1 MWTRTLL
8 PLLFLAVG
16 CDPAEPL
23 TNLNPTTNTDPTQ
36 GSGAGTTASTETL
49 PEPSTAVDG
58 SWVVVE
64 RTLTLDECGMAE
76 WLSEQELGTVEVTG
90 DWIDGFDVVHS
101 RGLERC
107 TEKED
112 ALDDFRC
119 DRRQDEDTRVQDDYG
134 IDALLLLDIWTTGS
148 MVMDETFTMTTEI
161 LTDCEGSGCWLA
173 ALETGWFPCHS
184 TVVVTAEPL

>member
-8 PLLFLAVG
+8 PLLFLAIG

-23 TNLNPTTNTDPTQ
+23 TNLSPTTDTDPTQ
-36 GSGAGTTASTETL
+36 GSGAETTASTVT
-49 PEPSTAVDG
+49 PTEPSTAVDG

-112 ALDDFRC
+112 ALEDFRC

-173 ALETGWFPCHS
+173 ALETGGFPCHS